1 MRDELYIDGT
11 KVDMGESGVSLEYR
25 SNILTDISKI
35 VSNFSYT
42 IKLPKTKNNL
52 RLIECA
58 HIPSAVS
65 SFPYLPHVGT
75 LLRDGVQIVD
85 GANVVL
91 MSVSDTIEI
100 ALSWGNANGFSKII
114 EFEGNIDDLD
124 YGLDDYIFWRYD
136 ISPDEDT
143 PIMNYG
149 FRSMEKHVSYHPV
162 VSAKWLLDR
171 IQSQFGVN
179 FLFPSDKQ
187 DILQLLK
194 IPLLKKEDAQKHVD
208 ANKVTLRL
216 GGFKKESDDISGA
229 FDYRLLYSNEN
240 SSYYI
245 NYIGN
250 PLVESF
256 QPMYAN
262 LEIDAR
268 FVATVIVSGNLLY
281 KDGVLVQ
288 VVKVESGEVLDEIK
302 PYEVIVLD
310 EADFIYECRYDSSF
324 CLNPYESEFMLR
336 VRTLWATVSFPAVLT
351 PGSITLEAKASEV
364 GADIQDYNKYFT
376 IPNLPSIKLID
387 FIKSIAYMLGVFAVP
402 GDNNDIHFIS
412 FDTVI
417 ENKSN
422 AVDWSGRVLFND
434 YGDVARNISY
444 QLNDFTQKNWFRYK
458 EDDNVTEN
466 YDSFIAVE
474 NRALDYERD
483 AVSLPFSACD
493 TLGGVASIPMYSY
506 NDDGELE
513 YDSGMNPRIVL
524 YDSETRSGVFYPLRW
539 EELIR
544 QHYASYQEVVRQPKV
559 IKELV
564 LLSAPELAVLD
575 LLKPVYIRQYG
586 SYFAIVKVKTKE
598 NNICE
603 VELLKI

>member
-100 ALSWGNANGFSKII
+100 ALSWGNATGFSKII
-114 EFEGNIDDLD
+114 EFEGNLDDLD
-124 YGLDDYIFWRYD
+124 YGIDDYIFWRYD
-136 ISPDEDT
+136 ISPDENV

-149 FRSMEKHVSYHPV
+149 FRSTEKHVSYHPV

-179 FLFPSDKQ
+179 LLFPSDKQ
-187 DILQLLK
+187 DVLQSLK

-208 ANKVTLRL
+208 ANRVALTLNGL
-216 GGFKKESDDISGA
+216 KKTDGA
-229 FDYRLLYSNEN
+229 LRVYQLMFYGLV
-240 SSYYI
+240 SSYYVEYYSDSVLI
-245 NYIGN
+245 SAFKPKFNNMQLNYSIDCKLIYVGSAYKN
-250 PLVESF
+250 GGYLDIVDVDTG
-256 QPMYAN
+256 
-262 LEIDAR
+262 EIID
-268 FVATVIVSGNLLY
+268 
-281 KDGVLVQ
+281 Q
-288 VVKVESGEVLDEIK
+288 VNAF
-302 PYEVIVLD
+302 EVID
-310 EADFIYECRYDSSF
+310 RGNENYECHFKKDLSLEPYDKTIYIS
-324 CLNPYESEFMLR
+324 
-336 VRTLWATVSFPAVLT
+336 TTVSKTGDDSVSLVS
-351 PGSITLEAKASEV
+351 GSITLEAKVSEV
-364 GADIQDYNKYFT
+364 GADIGEYNKFFT

-402 GDNNDIHFIS
+402 GDNNDIRFIS

-493 TLGGVASIPMYSY
+493 TLEGVASIPMYSY

>member
-100 ALSWGNANGFSKII
+100 ALSWGNATGFSKII
-114 EFEGNIDDLD
+114 EFEGNLDDLD
-124 YGLDDYIFWRYD
+124 YGIDDYIFWRYD
-136 ISPDEDT
+136 ISPDENV

-149 FRSMEKHVSYHPV
+149 FRSTEKHVSYHPV

-179 FLFPSDKQ
+179 LLFPSDKQ
-187 DILQLLK
+187 DVLQSLK

-208 ANKVTLRL
+208 ANRVTLTL
-216 GGFKKESDDISGA
+216 NGLKKTDGA
-229 FDYRLLYSNEN
+229 LRVYQLMFYGLA
-240 SSYYI
+240 SSYYVEYYSDSVLI
-245 NYIGN
+245 SAFKPKFNNMQLNYSIDCKLIYVGSAYKN
-250 PLVESF
+250 GGYLDIVD
-256 QPMYAN
+256 ADTG
-262 LEIDAR
+262 EIID
-268 FVATVIVSGNLLY
+268 
-281 KDGVLVQ
+281 Q
-288 VVKVESGEVLDEIK
+288 VNAF
-302 PYEVIVLD
+302 EVID
-310 EADFIYECRYDSSF
+310 RGNDNYECHFKKDLSLEPYDKTIYIS
-324 CLNPYESEFMLR
+324 
-336 VRTLWATVSFPAVLT
+336 TTVSKTGNDSVSLVS
-351 PGSITLEAKASEV
+351 GSITLEAKVSEV
-364 GADIQDYNKYFT
+364 GADIGEYNKYFI

-387 FIKSIAYMLGVFAVP
+387 FVKSIAYMLGVFAVP
-402 GDNNDIHFIS
+402 GENNDIRFIS

-493 TLGGVASIPMYSY
+493 TLGGVASIPLYSY

>member
-100 ALSWGNANGFSKII
+100 ALSWGNATGFSKII
-114 EFEGNIDDLD
+114 EFEGNLDDLD
-124 YGLDDYIFWRYD
+124 YGIDDYVFWRYD
-136 ISPDEDT
+136 ISPDENV

-149 FRSMEKHVSYHPV
+149 FRSTEKHVSYHPV

-179 FLFPSDKQ
+179 LLFPSDKQ
-187 DILQLLK
+187 DVLQSLK

-208 ANKVTLRL
+208 ANRVTLTLNRL
-216 GGFKKESDDISGA
+216 KRTDGA
-229 FDYRLLYSNEN
+229 LRVYQLMFYGLV
-240 SSYYI
+240 SSYYVEYYSDSVLI
-245 NYIGN
+245 SAFKPKFNNMQLNYSIDCKLIYVGSAYKN
-250 PLVESF
+250 GGYLDIVD
-256 QPMYAN
+256 ADTG
-262 LEIDAR
+262 EIID
-268 FVATVIVSGNLLY
+268 
-281 KDGVLVQ
+281 Q
-288 VVKVESGEVLDEIK
+288 VNAF
-302 PYEVIVLD
+302 EVID
-310 EADFIYECRYDSSF
+310 RGNDNYECHFKKDLSLEPYDKTIYVS
-324 CLNPYESEFMLR
+324 
-336 VRTLWATVSFPAVLT
+336 TTVSKTGNDSVSLVS
-351 PGSITLEAKASEV
+351 GSITLEAKVSEV
-364 GADIQDYNKYFT
+364 GADIGEYNKYFI

-402 GDNNDIHFIS
+402 GDNNDIRFIS

>member
-11 KVDMGESGVSLEYR
+11 KVDMGESSVSLEYR

-100 ALSWGNANGFSKII
+100 ALSWGNATGFSKII
-114 EFEGNIDDLD
+114 EFEGNLDDLD
-124 YGLDDYIFWRYD
+124 YGIDDYIFWRYD
-136 ISPDEDT
+136 ISPDENV

-149 FRSMEKHVSYHPV
+149 FRSTEKHVSYHPV

-179 FLFPSDKQ
+179 LLFPSDKQ
-187 DILQLLK
+187 DVLQSLK

-208 ANKVTLRL
+208 ANRVALTLNGL
-216 GGFKKESDDISGA
+216 KKTDGA
-229 FDYRLLYSNEN
+229 LRVYQLMFYGLV
-240 SSYYI
+240 SSYYVEYYSDSVLI
-245 NYIGN
+245 SAFKPKFNNMQLNYSIDCKLIYVGSAYKN
-250 PLVESF
+250 GGYLDIVD
-256 QPMYAN
+256 ADTG
-262 LEIDAR
+262 EIID
-268 FVATVIVSGNLLY
+268 
-281 KDGVLVQ
+281 Q
-288 VVKVESGEVLDEIK
+288 VNAF
-302 PYEVIVLD
+302 EVID
-310 EADFIYECRYDSSF
+310 RGNENYECHFKKDLSLEPYDKTIYVS
-324 CLNPYESEFMLR
+324 
-336 VRTLWATVSFPAVLT
+336 TTVSKTGDDSVSLVS
-351 PGSITLEAKASEV
+351 GSITLEAKVSEV
-364 GADIQDYNKYFT
+364 GADIGEYNKFFT

-387 FIKSIAYMLGVFAVP
+387 FVKSIAYMLGVFAVP
-402 GDNNDIHFIS
+402 GDNNDIRFIS

-422 AVDWSGRVLFND
+422 AVDWSGRVLIND
-434 YGDVARNISY
+434 YGEVARNISY

-493 TLGGVASIPMYSY
+493 TLEGVASIPMYSY

>member
-100 ALSWGNANGFSKII
+100 ALSWGNATGFSKII
-114 EFEGNIDDLD
+114 EFEGNLDDLD
-124 YGLDDYIFWRYD
+124 YGIDDYIFWRYD
-136 ISPDEDT
+136 ISPDENV

-149 FRSMEKHVSYHPV
+149 FRSTEKHVSYHPV

-179 FLFPSDKQ
+179 LLFPSDKQ
-187 DILQLLK
+187 DVLQSLK

-208 ANKVTLRL
+208 ANRVTLTL
-216 GGFKKESDDISGA
+216 NGLKKTDGA
-229 FDYRLLYSNEN
+229 LRVYQLMFYGLV
-240 SSYYI
+240 SSYYVEYYSDSVLI
-245 NYIGN
+245 SAFKPKFNNMQLNYSIDCKLIYVGSAYKN
-250 PLVESF
+250 GGYLDIVD
-256 QPMYAN
+256 ADTG
-262 LEIDAR
+262 EIID
-268 FVATVIVSGNLLY
+268 
-281 KDGVLVQ
+281 Q
-288 VVKVESGEVLDEIK
+288 VNAF
-302 PYEVIVLD
+302 EVID
-310 EADFIYECRYDSSF
+310 RGNDNYECHFKKDLSLEPYDKTIYIS
-324 CLNPYESEFMLR
+324 
-336 VRTLWATVSFPAVLT
+336 TTVSKTGDDSVSLVS
-351 PGSITLEAKASEV
+351 GSITLEAKVSEV
-364 GADIQDYNKYFT
+364 GADIGEYNKYFT

-387 FIKSIAYMLGVFAVP
+387 FVKSIAYMLGVFAVP
-402 GDNNDIHFIS
+402 GDNNDIRFIS

-493 TLGGVASIPMYSY
+493 TLGGVASIPLYSY

>member
-58 HIPSAVS
+58 HVPSAVS

-100 ALSWGNANGFSKII
+100 ALSWGNATGFSKII
-114 EFEGNIDDLD
+114 EFEGNLDDLD
-124 YGLDDYIFWRYD
+124 YGIDDYIFWRYD
-136 ISPDEDT
+136 ISPDEDA
-143 PIMNYG
+143 PIINYG
-149 FRSMEKHVSYHPV
+149 FRSTEKHVSYHPV

-179 FLFPSDKQ
+179 LLFPSDKQ
-187 DILQLLK
+187 DVLQSLK

-208 ANKVTLRL
+208 ANRVTLTL
-216 GGFKKESDDISGA
+216 NGLKKTDGA
-229 FDYRLLYSNEN
+229 LRVYQLMFYGLV
-240 SSYYI
+240 SSYYVEYYSDSVLI
-245 NYIGN
+245 SAFKPKFNNMQLNYSIDCKLIYVGSAYKN
-250 PLVESF
+250 GGYLDIVD
-256 QPMYAN
+256 ADTG
-262 LEIDAR
+262 EIID
-268 FVATVIVSGNLLY
+268 
-281 KDGVLVQ
+281 Q
-288 VVKVESGEVLDEIK
+288 VNAF
-302 PYEVIVLD
+302 EVID
-310 EADFIYECRYDSSF
+310 RGNDNYECHFKKDLSLEPYDKTIYIS
-324 CLNPYESEFMLR
+324 
-336 VRTLWATVSFPAVLT
+336 TTVSKTGNDSVSLVS
-351 PGSITLEAKASEV
+351 GSITLEAKVSEV
-364 GADIQDYNKYFT
+364 GADIGEYNKYFI

-387 FIKSIAYMLGVFAVP
+387 FVKSIAYMLGVFAVP
-402 GDNNDIHFIS
+402 GENNDIRFIS

-544 QHYASYQEVVRQPKV
+544 KHYASYQEVVRQPKV

-564 LLSAPELAVLD
+564 LLSAPELVVLD

>member
-58 HIPSAVS
+58 HVPSAVS

-100 ALSWGNANGFSKII
+100 ALSWGNATGFSKII
-114 EFEGNIDDLD
+114 EFEGNLDDLD
-124 YGLDDYIFWRYD
+124 YGIDDYVFWRYD
-136 ISPDEDT
+136 ISPDEDA
-143 PIMNYG
+143 PIINYG
-149 FRSMEKHVSYHPV
+149 FRSTEKHVSYHPV

-179 FLFPSDKQ
+179 LLFPSDKQ
-187 DILQLLK
+187 DVLQNLK

-208 ANKVTLRL
+208 ANRVTLTL
-216 GGFKKESDDISGA
+216 SGLKKTDGA
-229 FDYRLLYSNEN
+229 LRVYQLMFYGLV
-240 SSYYI
+240 SSYYVEYYSDSVLI
-245 NYIGN
+245 SAFKPKFHNMQLNYSIDCKLIYVGSAYKN
-250 PLVESF
+250 GGYLDIVD
-256 QPMYAN
+256 ADTG
-262 LEIDAR
+262 EIID
-268 FVATVIVSGNLLY
+268 
-281 KDGVLVQ
+281 Q
-288 VVKVESGEVLDEIK
+288 VNA
-302 PYEVIVLD
+302 YEVID
-310 EADFIYECRYDSSF
+310 RGNDNYECHFKKDLLLEPYDKTIYIS
-324 CLNPYESEFMLR
+324 
-336 VRTLWATVSFPAVLT
+336 TTVSKTGDDSVSLVS
-351 PGSITLEAKASEV
+351 GSITLEANVSEV
-364 GADIQDYNKYFT
+364 GADIGEYNKYFT

-387 FIKSIAYMLGVFAVP
+387 FVKSIAYMLGVFAVP
-402 GDNNDIHFIS
+402 GDNNDIRFIS

>member
-100 ALSWGNANGFSKII
+100 ALSWGNATGFSKII
-114 EFEGNIDDLD
+114 EFEGNLDDLD
-124 YGLDDYIFWRYD
+124 YGIDDYVFWRYD
-136 ISPDEDT
+136 ISPDEDA

-149 FRSMEKHVSYHPV
+149 FRSTEKHVSYHPV

-179 FLFPSDKQ
+179 LLFPSDKQ
-187 DILQLLK
+187 DVLQSLK

-208 ANKVTLRL
+208 ANRVTLTL
-216 GGFKKESDDISGA
+216 NGLKKTDGA
-229 FDYRLLYSNEN
+229 LRVYQLMFYGLV
-240 SSYYI
+240 SSYYVEYYSDSVLI
-245 NYIGN
+245 SAFKPKFNNMQLNYSIDCKLIYVGSAYKN
-250 PLVESF
+250 GGYLDIVD
-256 QPMYAN
+256 ADTG
-262 LEIDAR
+262 EIID
-268 FVATVIVSGNLLY
+268 
-281 KDGVLVQ
+281 Q
-288 VVKVESGEVLDEIK
+288 VNAF
-302 PYEVIVLD
+302 EVID
-310 EADFIYECRYDSSF
+310 RGNENYECHFKKDLSLEPYDKTIYIS
-324 CLNPYESEFMLR
+324 
-336 VRTLWATVSFPAVLT
+336 TTVSKTGDDSVSLVS
-351 PGSITLEAKASEV
+351 GSITLEAKVSEV
-364 GADIQDYNKYFT
+364 GADIGEYNKFFI

-387 FIKSIAYMLGVFAVP
+387 FVKSIAYMLGVFAVP
-402 GDNNDIHFIS
+402 GENNDIRFIS

-493 TLGGVASIPMYSY
+493 TLGGVASIPLYSY

-524 YDSETRSGVFYPLRW
+524 YDSETHSGVFYPLRW

>member
-100 ALSWGNANGFSKII
+100 ALSWGNATEFSKII
-114 EFEGNIDDLD
+114 EFEGNLDDLD
-124 YGLDDYIFWRYD
+124 YGIDDYIFWRYD
-136 ISPDEDT
+136 ISPDEDA
-143 PIMNYG
+143 PIINYG
-149 FRSMEKHVSYHPV
+149 FRSTEKHVSYHPV

-179 FLFPSDKQ
+179 LLFPSDKQ
-187 DILQLLK
+187 DVLQSLK

-208 ANKVTLRL
+208 ANRVTLTL
-216 GGFKKESDDISGA
+216 NGLKKTDGA
-229 FDYRLLYSNEN
+229 LRFYQLMFYGIV
-240 SSYYI
+240 SSYYVEYYSDSVLI
-245 NYIGN
+245 SAFKPKFNNMQLNYSIDCKLIYVGSAYKN
-250 PLVESF
+250 GGYLDIVD
-256 QPMYAN
+256 ADTG
-262 LEIDAR
+262 EIID
-268 FVATVIVSGNLLY
+268 
-281 KDGVLVQ
+281 Q
-288 VVKVESGEVLDEIK
+288 VNAF
-302 PYEVIVLD
+302 EVID
-310 EADFIYECRYDSSF
+310 RGNDNYECHFKKDLSLEPYDKTIYIS
-324 CLNPYESEFMLR
+324 
-336 VRTLWATVSFPAVLT
+336 TTVSKTGNDSVSLVS
-351 PGSITLEAKASEV
+351 GSITLEAKVSEV
-364 GADIQDYNKYFT
+364 GADIGEYNKYFI

-387 FIKSIAYMLGVFAVP
+387 FVKSIAYMLGVFAVP
-402 GDNNDIHFIS
+402 GENNDIRFIS

-474 NRALDYERD
+474 NRVLDYERD

-493 TLGGVASIPMYSY
+493 TLGGVASIPLYSY

>member
-58 HIPSAVS
+58 HVPSAVS

-100 ALSWGNANGFSKII
+100 ALSWGNATGFSKII
-114 EFEGNIDDLD
+114 EFEGNLDDLD
-124 YGLDDYIFWRYD
+124 YGIDDYIFWRYD
-136 ISPDEDT
+136 ISPDEDA
-143 PIMNYG
+143 PIINYG
-149 FRSMEKHVSYHPV
+149 FRSTEKHVSYHPV

-179 FLFPSDKQ
+179 LLFPSDKQ
-187 DILQLLK
+187 DVLQSLK

-208 ANKVTLRL
+208 ANRVTLTL
-216 GGFKKESDDISGA
+216 NGLKKTDGA
-229 FDYRLLYSNEN
+229 LRVYQLMFYGLV
-240 SSYYI
+240 SSYYVEYYSDSVLI
-245 NYIGN
+245 SAFKPKFNNMQLNYSIDCKLIYVGSAYKN
-250 PLVESF
+250 GGYLDIVD
-256 QPMYAN
+256 ADTG
-262 LEIDAR
+262 EIID
-268 FVATVIVSGNLLY
+268 
-281 KDGVLVQ
+281 Q
-288 VVKVESGEVLDEIK
+288 VNAF
-302 PYEVIVLD
+302 EVID
-310 EADFIYECRYDSSF
+310 RGNDNYECHFKKDLSLEPYDKTIYIS
-324 CLNPYESEFMLR
+324 
-336 VRTLWATVSFPAVLT
+336 TTVSKTGNDSVSLVS
-351 PGSITLEAKASEV
+351 GSITLEAKVSEV
-364 GADIQDYNKYFT
+364 GADIGEYNKYFI

-387 FIKSIAYMLGVFAVP
+387 FVKSIAYMLGVFAVP
-402 GDNNDIHFIS
+402 GENNDIRFIS

>member
-100 ALSWGNANGFSKII
+100 ALSWGNATGFSKII
-114 EFEGNIDDLD
+114 EFEGNLDDLD
-124 YGLDDYIFWRYD
+124 YGIDDYVFWRYD
-136 ISPDEDT
+136 ISPDEDA
-143 PIMNYG
+143 PIINYG
-149 FRSMEKHVSYHPV
+149 FRSTEKHVSYHPV

-179 FLFPSDKQ
+179 LLFPSDKQ
-187 DILQLLK
+187 DVLQSLK

-208 ANKVTLRL
+208 ANRVTLTLNGLKRT
-216 GGFKKESDDISGA
+216 DGA
-229 FDYRLLYSNEN
+229 LRVYQLMFYGLV
-240 SSYYI
+240 SSYYVEYYSDSVLI
-245 NYIGN
+245 SAFKPKFNNMQLNYSIDCKLIYVGSAYKN
-250 PLVESF
+250 GGYLDIVD
-256 QPMYAN
+256 ADTG
-262 LEIDAR
+262 EIID
-268 FVATVIVSGNLLY
+268 
-281 KDGVLVQ
+281 Q
-288 VVKVESGEVLDEIK
+288 VNAF
-302 PYEVIVLD
+302 EVID
-310 EADFIYECRYDSSF
+310 RGNDNYECHFKKDLSLEPYDKTIYVS
-324 CLNPYESEFMLR
+324 
-336 VRTLWATVSFPAVLT
+336 TTVSKTGNDSVSLVS
-351 PGSITLEAKASEV
+351 GSITLEAKVSEV
-364 GADIQDYNKYFT
+364 GADIGEYNKFFT

-402 GDNNDIHFIS
+402 GDNNDIRFIS

-493 TLGGVASIPMYSY
+493 TLGGVASIPLYSY

-564 LLSAPELAVLD
+564 LLSAPELAILD

>member
-136 ISPDEDT
+136 ISPDEDA

-149 FRSMEKHVSYHPV
+149 FRSTEKHVSYHPV

-171 IQSQFGVN
+171 IQSQFGVK

-187 DILQLLK
+187 DILQSLK

-208 ANKVTLRL
+208 ANRVTLTL
-216 GGFKKESDDISGA
+216 NGLKKTDGA
-229 FDYRLLYSNEN
+229 FRFYQLLFYSLVQ
-240 SSYYI
+240 SYYI
-245 NYIGN
+245 EY
-250 PLVESF
+250 
-256 QPMYAN
+256 
-262 LEIDAR
+262 
-268 FVATVIVSGNLLY
+268 Y
-281 KDGVLVQ
+281 KDGIFTSAFKPKFNDLQLNYSIDCKLVYVGGAYKNGGYLDIVDADTGEIIDQ
-288 VVKVESGEVLDEIK
+288 VNAC
-302 PYEVIVLD
+302 EVID
-310 EADFIYECRYDSSF
+310 RGNDNYECHFKKDLS
-324 CLNPYESEFMLR
+324 LEPYNKTIYIS
-336 VRTLWATVSFPAVLT
+336 TTVSKTGDDSVNLVS
-351 PGSITLEAKASEV
+351 GSITLEAKVSEV
-364 GADIQDYNKYFT
+364 GADIGEYNKYFT
-376 IPNLPSIKLID
+376 VPNLPSIKLID
-387 FIKSIAYMLGVFAVP
+387 FIKSIAYMLGVFAIP
-402 GDNNDIHFIS
+402 GDNNDIHFVS
-412 FDTVI
+412 FDSVI

-493 TLGGVASIPMYSY
+493 TLGGVASIPLYSY

>member
-100 ALSWGNANGFSKII
+100 ALSWGNATGFSKII
-114 EFEGNIDDLD
+114 EFEGNLDDLD
-124 YGLDDYIFWRYD
+124 YGIDDYVFWRYD
-136 ISPDEDT
+136 ISPDEDA

-149 FRSMEKHVSYHPV
+149 FRSTEKHVSYHPV

-171 IQSQFGVN
+171 IQSQFGVK

-187 DILQLLK
+187 DILQSLK

-208 ANKVTLRL
+208 ANRVTLTL
-216 GGFKKESDDISGA
+216 SGLKRTDGA
-229 FDYRLLYSNEN
+229 LRFYQLLFYGTVQ
-240 SSYYI
+240 SYYI
-245 NYIGN
+245 EYYNDTAFISAFKPKFNDLQLNYSIDCK
-250 PLVESF
+250 LV
-256 QPMYAN
+256 YVGGAYKN
-262 LEIDAR
+262 GGYLDIVDADTGEIID
-268 FVATVIVSGNLLY
+268 
-281 KDGVLVQ
+281 Q
-288 VVKVESGEVLDEIK
+288 VNAC
-302 PYEVIVLD
+302 EVID
-310 EADFIYECRYDSSF
+310 RGNDNYECHFKKDLSLEPYDKTIYIS
-324 CLNPYESEFMLR
+324 
-336 VRTLWATVSFPAVLT
+336 TTVSKTGDDSVNLVS
-351 PGSITLEAKASEV
+351 GSITLEAKVSEV
-364 GADIQDYNKYFT
+364 GADIGEYNKYFT
-376 IPNLPSIKLID
+376 VPNLPSIKLID

-402 GDNNDIHFIS
+402 GDNNDIHFVS
-412 FDTVI
+412 FDSVI

-422 AVDWSGRVLFND
+422 AVDWSGRVLIND
-434 YGDVARNISY
+434 YGDAARNISY

-493 TLGGVASIPMYSY
+493 TLGGVASIPLYSY

-586 SYFAIVKVKTKE
+586 SYFAIVNVKTKE

>member
-100 ALSWGNANGFSKII
+100 ALSWGNATGFSKII
-114 EFEGNIDDLD
+114 EFEGNLDDLD
-124 YGLDDYIFWRYD
+124 YGIDDYVFWRYD
-136 ISPDEDT
+136 ISPDENV

-149 FRSMEKHVSYHPV
+149 FRSTEKHVSYHPV

-179 FLFPSDKQ
+179 LLFPSNKQ
-187 DILQLLK
+187 DVLQSLK

-208 ANKVTLRL
+208 ANRVTLTL
-216 GGFKKESDDISGA
+216 NGLKKTDGA
-229 FDYRLLYSNEN
+229 LRVYQLMFYGLA
-240 SSYYI
+240 SSYYVEYYSDSVLI
-245 NYIGN
+245 SAFKPKFNNMQLNYSIDCKLIYVGSAYKN
-250 PLVESF
+250 GGYLDIVD
-256 QPMYAN
+256 ADTG
-262 LEIDAR
+262 EIID
-268 FVATVIVSGNLLY
+268 
-281 KDGVLVQ
+281 Q
-288 VVKVESGEVLDEIK
+288 VNAF
-302 PYEVIVLD
+302 EVID
-310 EADFIYECRYDSSF
+310 RGNDNYECHFKKDLSLEPYDKTIYIS
-324 CLNPYESEFMLR
+324 
-336 VRTLWATVSFPAVLT
+336 TTVSKTGDDSVSLVS
-351 PGSITLEAKASEV
+351 GSITLEAKVSEV
-364 GADIQDYNKYFT
+364 GADIGEYNKYFT

-387 FIKSIAYMLGVFAVP
+387 FVKSIAYMLGVFAVP
-402 GDNNDIHFIS
+402 GDNNDIRFIS

>member
-136 ISPDEDT
+136 ISPDEDA

-149 FRSMEKHVSYHPV
+149 FRSTEKHVSYHPV
-162 VSAKWLLDR
+162 VSAKWLLDM
-171 IQSQFGVN
+171 IQSQFGVK

-208 ANKVTLRL
+208 ANRVTLTL
-216 GGFKKESDDISGA
+216 NGLKKTDGA
-229 FDYRLLYSNEN
+229 LRVYQLMFYGIV
-240 SSYYI
+240 SSYYVEYYSDSVLI
-245 NYIGN
+245 SAFKPKFNNMQLNYSIDCKLIYVGSAYKN
-250 PLVESF
+250 GGYLDIVD
-256 QPMYAN
+256 ADTG
-262 LEIDAR
+262 EIID
-268 FVATVIVSGNLLY
+268 
-281 KDGVLVQ
+281 Q
-288 VVKVESGEVLDEIK
+288 VNAF
-302 PYEVIVLD
+302 EVID
-310 EADFIYECRYDSSF
+310 RGNDNYECHFKKDLSLEPYDKTIYIS
-324 CLNPYESEFMLR
+324 
-336 VRTLWATVSFPAVLT
+336 TTVSKTGNDSVSLVS
-351 PGSITLEAKASEV
+351 GSITLEAKVSEV
-364 GADIQDYNKYFT
+364 GADIGEYNKYFI

-387 FIKSIAYMLGVFAVP
+387 FVKSIAYMLGVFAVP
-402 GDNNDIHFIS
+402 GENNDIRFIS

-474 NRALDYERD
+474 NRVLDYERD

-493 TLGGVASIPMYSY
+493 TLGGVASIPLYSY

>member
-1 MRDELYIDGT
+1 MRDELYIDGA

-42 IKLPKTKNNL
+42 VKLPKTKNNL

-58 HIPSAVS
+58 HMPSAVS

-100 ALSWGNANGFSKII
+100 ALSWGNATGFSKII
-114 EFEGNIDDLD
+114 EFEGNLDGLD
-124 YGLDDYIFWRYD
+124 YGVDDYIFWRYD
-136 ISPDEDT
+136 ISPDEDV
-143 PIMNYG
+143 PIINYG
-149 FRSMEKHVSYHPV
+149 FRTTEKHVTYHPV
-162 VSAKWLLDR
+162 VSAKWILDK
-171 IQSQFGVN
+171 IQSQFNVN
-179 FLFPSDKQ
+179 LLFPSDKL
-187 DILQLLK
+187 DILQSLK

-208 ANKVTLRL
+208 ANRVTLTL
-216 GGFKKESDDISGA
+216 SGLNKTDGA
-229 FDYRLLYSNEN
+229 LRYYQLMFYGLVQ
-240 SSYYI
+240 SYYI
-245 NYIGN
+245 EYYNDGSFISAFKPNFKNLQLNYSIDCSLVYVGSAYKNGGYLDIVDADTGEILDQVNAYEVFDKGN
-250 PLVESF
+250 DNYECHFKKDLSLDL
-256 QPMYAN
+256 YDKT
-262 LEIDAR
+262 IYIST
-268 FVATVIVSGNLLY
+268 TVSKSGDDSVRMVSG
-281 KDGVLVQ
+281 
-288 VVKVESGEVLDEIK
+288 
-302 PYEVIVLD
+302 
-310 EADFIYECRYDSSF
+310 F
-324 CLNPYESEFMLR
+324 
-336 VRTLWATVSFPAVLT
+336 
-351 PGSITLEAKASEV
+351 ITLEAKVSEV
-364 GADIQDYNKYFT
+364 GADIGEYNKYFT

-402 GDNNDIHFIS
+402 GENNDIHFVS
-412 FDTVI
+412 FDSVI

-422 AVDWSGRVLFND
+422 AVDWSSRILLND

-458 EDDNVTEN
+458 EDDDVTGN
-466 YDSFIAVE
+466 YDSFIVVE
-474 NRALDYERD
+474 NRALVYERD

-493 TLGGVASIPMYSY
+493 ALGDVASIPLYSY

-513 YDSGMNPRIVL
+513 YDSGVNPRIVL
-524 YDSETRSGVFYPLRW
+524 YDSETRSCVFYPLRW
-539 EELIR
+539 EELIQ

-559 IKELV
+559 VKEQV

-575 LLKPVYIRQYG
+575 LLKPVYIRKYG
-586 SYFAIVKVKTKE
+586 SYFAIVNVKTKE
-598 NNICE
+598 NNISE

>member
-1 MRDELYIDGT
+1 MRDELYIDGA

-42 IKLPKTKNNL
+42 VKLPKTKNNL

-58 HIPSAVS
+58 HMPSAVS

-100 ALSWGNANGFSKII
+100 ALSWGNATGFSKII
-114 EFEGNIDDLD
+114 EFEGNLDGLD
-124 YGLDDYIFWRYD
+124 YGVDDYIFWRYD
-136 ISPDEDT
+136 ISPDEDV
-143 PIMNYG
+143 PIINYG
-149 FRSMEKHVSYHPV
+149 FRTTEKHVTYHPV
-162 VSAKWLLDR
+162 VSAKWILDK
-171 IQSQFGVN
+171 IQSQFNVN
-179 FLFPSDKQ
+179 LLFPSDKL
-187 DILQLLK
+187 DILQSLK

-208 ANKVTLRL
+208 ANRVTLTL
-216 GGFKKESDDISGA
+216 SGLNKTDGA
-229 FDYRLLYSNEN
+229 LRYYQLMFYGLVQ
-240 SSYYI
+240 SYYI
-245 NYIGN
+245 EYYNDGSFISAFKPNFKNLQLNYSIDCSLVYVGSAYKNGGYLDIVDADTGEILDQVNAYEVFDKGN
-250 PLVESF
+250 DNYECHFKKDFSLDPYDKTIYIST
-256 QPMYAN
+256 
-262 LEIDAR
+262 
-268 FVATVIVSGNLLY
+268 TVSKSGDDSVRMVSG
-281 KDGVLVQ
+281 
-288 VVKVESGEVLDEIK
+288 
-302 PYEVIVLD
+302 
-310 EADFIYECRYDSSF
+310 F
-324 CLNPYESEFMLR
+324 
-336 VRTLWATVSFPAVLT
+336 
-351 PGSITLEAKASEV
+351 ITLEAKVSEV
-364 GADIQDYNKYFT
+364 GADIGEYNKYFT

-402 GDNNDIHFIS
+402 GENNDIHFVS
-412 FDTVI
+412 FDSVI

-422 AVDWSGRVLFND
+422 AVDWSSRILLND

-458 EDDNVTEN
+458 EDDDVTGN
-466 YDSFIAVE
+466 YDSFIVVE
-474 NRALDYERD
+474 NRALVYERD

-493 TLGGVASIPMYSY
+493 ALGDVASIPLYSY

-513 YDSGMNPRIVL
+513 YDSGVNPRIVL
-524 YDSETRSGVFYPLRW
+524 YDSETRSCVFYPLRW
-539 EELIR
+539 EELIQ

-559 IKELV
+559 VKEQV

-575 LLKPVYIRQYG
+575 LLKPVYIRKYG
-586 SYFAIVKVKTKE
+586 SYFAIVNVKTKE
-598 NNICE
+598 NNISE

>member
-100 ALSWGNANGFSKII
+100 ALSWGNATGFSKII
-114 EFEGNIDDLD
+114 EFEGNLDDLD
-124 YGLDDYIFWRYD
+124 YGIDDYVFWRYD
-136 ISPDEDT
+136 ISPDENV

-149 FRSMEKHVSYHPV
+149 FRSTEKHVSYHPV

-179 FLFPSDKQ
+179 LLFPSDKQ
-187 DILQLLK
+187 DVLQSLK

-208 ANKVTLRL
+208 ANRVALTLNGLKKTDGTLRVYQL
-216 GGFKKESDDISGA
+216 MFYG
-229 FDYRLLYSNEN
+229 LV
-240 SSYYI
+240 SSYYVEYYSDSVLI
-245 NYIGN
+245 SAFKPKFNNMQLNYSIDCKLIYVGSAYKN
-250 PLVESF
+250 GGYLDIVD
-256 QPMYAN
+256 ADTG
-262 LEIDAR
+262 EIID
-268 FVATVIVSGNLLY
+268 
-281 KDGVLVQ
+281 Q
-288 VVKVESGEVLDEIK
+288 VNAF
-302 PYEVIVLD
+302 EVID
-310 EADFIYECRYDSSF
+310 RGNENYECHFKKDLSLEPYDKTIYVS
-324 CLNPYESEFMLR
+324 
-336 VRTLWATVSFPAVLT
+336 TTVSKTGNDSVSLVS
-351 PGSITLEAKASEV
+351 GSITLEAKVSEV
-364 GADIQDYNKYFT
+364 GADIGEYNKYFI

-387 FIKSIAYMLGVFAVP
+387 FVKSIAYMLGVFAIP
-402 GDNNDIHFIS
+402 GENNDIRFIS

-422 AVDWSGRVLFND
+422 ALDWSGRVLFND

>member
-1 MRDELYIDGT
+1 MRDELYIDGA

-42 IKLPKTKNNL
+42 VKLPKTKNNL

-58 HIPSAVS
+58 HMPSAVS

-100 ALSWGNANGFSKII
+100 ALSWGNATGFSKII
-114 EFEGNIDDLD
+114 EFEGNLDGLD
-124 YGLDDYIFWRYD
+124 YGVDDYIFWRYD
-136 ISPDEDT
+136 ISPDEDV
-143 PIMNYG
+143 PIINYG
-149 FRSMEKHVSYHPV
+149 FRTTEKHVTYHPV
-162 VSAKWLLDR
+162 VSAKWILDK
-171 IQSQFGVN
+171 IQSQFNVN
-179 FLFPSDKQ
+179 LLFPSDKL
-187 DILQLLK
+187 DILQSLK

-208 ANKVTLRL
+208 ANRVTLTL
-216 GGFKKESDDISGA
+216 SGLNKTDGA
-229 FDYRLLYSNEN
+229 LRYYQLMFYGLVQ
-240 SSYYI
+240 SYYI
-245 NYIGN
+245 EYYNDGSFISAFKPNFKNLQLNYSIDCSLVYVGSAYKNGGYLDIVDADTGEILDQVNAYEVFDKGN
-250 PLVESF
+250 DNYECHFKKDLSLDPYDKTIYIST
-256 QPMYAN
+256 
-262 LEIDAR
+262 
-268 FVATVIVSGNLLY
+268 TVSKSGDDSVRMVSG
-281 KDGVLVQ
+281 
-288 VVKVESGEVLDEIK
+288 
-302 PYEVIVLD
+302 
-310 EADFIYECRYDSSF
+310 F
-324 CLNPYESEFMLR
+324 
-336 VRTLWATVSFPAVLT
+336 
-351 PGSITLEAKASEV
+351 ITLEAKVSEV
-364 GADIQDYNKYFT
+364 GADIGEYNKYFT

-402 GDNNDIHFIS
+402 GENNDINFVS
-412 FDTVI
+412 FDSVI
-417 ENKSN
+417 NNKNN
-422 AVDWSGRVLFND
+422 AVDWSSRILPND

-458 EDDNVTEN
+458 DDDGVTGN
-466 YDSFIAVE
+466 YDSFIIVE

-493 TLGGVASIPMYSY
+493 TLGDVASIPLYSY

-513 YDSGMNPRIVL
+513 YDSGVNPRIVL
-524 YDSETRSGVFYPLRW
+524 YDSETRSCVFYPLRW
-539 EELIR
+539 EELIQ

-559 IKELV
+559 VKEQV

-575 LLKPVYIRQYG
+575 LLKPVYIRKYG
-586 SYFAIVKVKTKE
+586 SYFAIVNVKTKE
-598 NNICE
+598 NNISE

>member
-58 HIPSAVS
+58 HISSAVS

-100 ALSWGNANGFSKII
+100 ALSWGNATGFSKII
-114 EFEGNIDDLD
+114 EFEGNLDDLD
-124 YGLDDYIFWRYD
+124 YGIDDYIFWRYD
-136 ISPDEDT
+136 ISPDENV

-149 FRSMEKHVSYHPV
+149 FRSTEKHVSYHPV

-179 FLFPSDKQ
+179 LLFPSDKQ
-187 DILQLLK
+187 DVLQSLK

-208 ANKVTLRL
+208 ANRVTLTL
-216 GGFKKESDDISGA
+216 NGLKKTDGA
-229 FDYRLLYSNEN
+229 LRVYQLMFYGLV
-240 SSYYI
+240 SSYYVEYYSDSVLI
-245 NYIGN
+245 SAFKPKFNNMQLNYSIDCKLIYVGSAYKN
-250 PLVESF
+250 GGYLDIVD
-256 QPMYAN
+256 ADTG
-262 LEIDAR
+262 EIID
-268 FVATVIVSGNLLY
+268 
-281 KDGVLVQ
+281 Q
-288 VVKVESGEVLDEIK
+288 VNAF
-302 PYEVIVLD
+302 EVID
-310 EADFIYECRYDSSF
+310 RGNDNYECHFKKDLSLEPYDKTIYVS
-324 CLNPYESEFMLR
+324 
-336 VRTLWATVSFPAVLT
+336 TTVSKTGNDSVSLVS
-351 PGSITLEAKASEV
+351 GSITLEAKVSEV
-364 GADIQDYNKYFT
+364 GADIGEYNKYFI

-387 FIKSIAYMLGVFAVP
+387 FVKSIAYMLGVFAVP
-402 GDNNDIHFIS
+402 GENNDIRFIS

-544 QHYASYQEVVRQPKV
+544 
-559 IKELV
+559 
-564 LLSAPELAVLD
+564 
-575 LLKPVYIRQYG
+575 
-586 SYFAIVKVKTKE
+586 
-598 NNICE
+598 
-603 VELLKI
+603 

>member
-58 HIPSAVS
+58 HVPSAVS

-100 ALSWGNANGFSKII
+100 ALSWGNATGFSKII
-114 EFEGNIDDLD
+114 EFEGNLDDLD
-124 YGLDDYIFWRYD
+124 YGINDYIFWRYD
-136 ISPDEDT
+136 ISPDEDA
-143 PIMNYG
+143 PIINYG
-149 FRSMEKHVSYHPV
+149 FRSTEKHVSYHPV

-179 FLFPSDKQ
+179 LLFPSDKQ
-187 DILQLLK
+187 DVLQSLK

-208 ANKVTLRL
+208 ANRVTLTL
-216 GGFKKESDDISGA
+216 NGLKKTDGTLRVYQLM
-229 FDYRLLYSNEN
+229 FYGLV
-240 SSYYI
+240 SSYYVEYYSDSVLI
-245 NYIGN
+245 SAFKPKFNNMQLNYSIDCKLIYVGSAYKN
-250 PLVESF
+250 GGYLDIVD
-256 QPMYAN
+256 ADTG
-262 LEIDAR
+262 EIID
-268 FVATVIVSGNLLY
+268 
-281 KDGVLVQ
+281 Q
-288 VVKVESGEVLDEIK
+288 VNAF
-302 PYEVIVLD
+302 EVID
-310 EADFIYECRYDSSF
+310 RGNDNYECHFKKDLSLEPYDKTIYIS
-324 CLNPYESEFMLR
+324 
-336 VRTLWATVSFPAVLT
+336 TTVSKTGNDSVSLVS
-351 PGSITLEAKASEV
+351 GSITLEAKVSEV
-364 GADIQDYNKYFT
+364 GADIGEYNKYFI

-402 GDNNDIHFIS
+402 GDNNDIRFIS

-524 YDSETRSGVFYPLRW
+524 YDSETRSGVFYPLRC

-586 SYFAIVKVKTKE
+586 SYFAIVKVKTKD

>member
-1 MRDELYIDGT
+1 MRDELYIDGA

-42 IKLPKTKNNL
+42 VKLPKTKNNL

-58 HIPSAVS
+58 HMPSAVS

-100 ALSWGNANGFSKII
+100 ALSWGNATGFSKII
-114 EFEGNIDDLD
+114 EFEGNLDGLD
-124 YGLDDYIFWRYD
+124 YGVDDYIFWRYD
-136 ISPDEDT
+136 ISPDEDV
-143 PIMNYG
+143 PIINYG
-149 FRSMEKHVSYHPV
+149 FRTTEKHVTYHPV
-162 VSAKWLLDR
+162 VSAKWILDK
-171 IQSQFGVN
+171 IQSQFNVN
-179 FLFPSDKQ
+179 LLFPSDKL
-187 DILQLLK
+187 DILQSLK

-208 ANKVTLRL
+208 ANRVTLTL
-216 GGFKKESDDISGA
+216 SGLNKTDGA
-229 FDYRLLYSNEN
+229 LRYYQLMFYGLVQ
-240 SSYYI
+240 SYYI
-245 NYIGN
+245 EYYNDGSFISAFKPNFKNLQLNYSIDCSLVYVGSAYKNGGYLDIVDADTGEILDQVNAYEVFDKGN
-250 PLVESF
+250 DNYECHFKKDLSLDPYDKTIYIST
-256 QPMYAN
+256 
-262 LEIDAR
+262 
-268 FVATVIVSGNLLY
+268 TVSKSGDDSVRIVSG
-281 KDGVLVQ
+281 
-288 VVKVESGEVLDEIK
+288 
-302 PYEVIVLD
+302 
-310 EADFIYECRYDSSF
+310 F
-324 CLNPYESEFMLR
+324 
-336 VRTLWATVSFPAVLT
+336 
-351 PGSITLEAKASEV
+351 ITLEAKVSEV
-364 GADIQDYNKYFT
+364 GADIGEYNKYFT

-402 GDNNDIHFIS
+402 GENNDIHFVS
-412 FDTVI
+412 FDSVI

-422 AVDWSGRVLFND
+422 AVDWSSRILLND

-458 EDDNVTEN
+458 EDDDVTGN
-466 YDSFIAVE
+466 YDSFIVVE

-493 TLGGVASIPMYSY
+493 TLGGVASIPLYSY

-513 YDSGMNPRIVL
+513 YDSGVNPRIVL
-524 YDSETRSGVFYPLRW
+524 YDSETRSCVFYPLRW
-539 EELIR
+539 EELIQ

-586 SYFAIVKVKTKE
+586 SYFAIVNVKTKE
-598 NNICE
+598 NNISE

>member
-75 LLRDGVQIVD
+75 LLRDGVQIFE

-136 ISPDEDT
+136 ISPDEDA

-149 FRSMEKHVSYHPV
+149 FRSTEKHVSYHPV

-171 IQSQFGVN
+171 IQSQFGVK

-187 DILQLLK
+187 DILQSLK

-208 ANKVTLRL
+208 ANRVTLTL
-216 GGFKKESDDISGA
+216 NGLKKTDGA
-229 FDYRLLYSNEN
+229 FRFYQLLFYGLVQ
-240 SSYYI
+240 SYYI
-245 NYIGN
+245 EY
-250 PLVESF
+250 
-256 QPMYAN
+256 
-262 LEIDAR
+262 
-268 FVATVIVSGNLLY
+268 Y
-281 KDGVLVQ
+281 KDGIFTSAFKPKFNDLQLNYSIDCKLVYVGGAYKNGGYLDIVDADTGEIIDQ
-288 VVKVESGEVLDEIK
+288 VNAC
-302 PYEVIVLD
+302 EVID
-310 EADFIYECRYDSSF
+310 RGNDNYECHFKKDLS
-324 CLNPYESEFMLR
+324 LEPYNKTIYIS
-336 VRTLWATVSFPAVLT
+336 TTVSKTGDDSVNLVS
-351 PGSITLEAKASEV
+351 GSITLEAKVSEV
-364 GADIQDYNKYFT
+364 GADIGEYNKYFT
-376 IPNLPSIKLID
+376 VPNLPSIKLID
-387 FIKSIAYMLGVFAVP
+387 FIKSIAYMLGVFAIP
-402 GDNNDIHFIS
+402 GDNNDIHFVS
-412 FDTVI
+412 FDSVI

-422 AVDWSGRVLFND
+422 AVDWSGRVLIND
-434 YGDVARNISY
+434 YGDAARNISY

-493 TLGGVASIPMYSY
+493 TLGGVASIPLYSY